1 MVSSLSLRDLTLF
14 GTLKIFPKLTHVIG
28 FPAIFAIHGIVGI
41 AGCFVVLFFLPETR
55 GKTMAEIEH
64 LFNSENKAKAA
75 EAVEA
80 AEEVVARPEMPQIQ
94 ISVINL
100 DQWKQKEMP
109 DLPRA
114 EDIPAIKSQVI
125 VINSEQEFK
134 EEA

>member
-55 GKTMAEIEH
+55 GKTMAEIEN
-64 LFNSENKAKAA
+64 LFNTESNAKAA
-75 EAVEA
+75 DATQSA
-80 AEEVVARPEMPQIQ
+80 EMPQIQ